1 MKRGEFRY
9 CGLCRIA
16 AAIPFVAL
24 GDVASNINN
33 IIDIINNNQ
42 DCDVILFPELSVTG
56 YTLGDLV
63 LQSLLLDKAVDGLQQ
78 IKLASA
84 DSDAIIAVGAPI
96 RKNNKIYNSAV
107 LFHNGKILGVVP
119 KSYIPNYSE
128 FYERRW
134 F

>member
-24 GDVASNINN
+24 GDVASNTNN

-63 LQSLLLDKAVDGLQQ
+63 LQSLLLDKAVDGLQ
-78 IKLASA
+78 
-84 DSDAIIAVGAPI
+84 
-96 RKNNKIYNSAV
+96 
-107 LFHNGKILGVVP
+107 
-119 KSYIPNYSE
+119 
-128 FYERRW
+128 
-134 F
+134 